1 MKPAVNQFASIQPA
15 LERAA
20 EGLGWIKSGKV
31 QTEQMFSGS
40 VPQSRRN
47 AFMSTPPW
55 RVLTEGNENHLAF
68 VPDPFP
74 AVEKIAYFV

>member
-1 MKPAVNQFASIQPA
+1 
-15 LERAA
+15 
-20 EGLGWIKSGKV
+20 
-31 QTEQMFSGS
+31 
-40 VPQSRRN
+40 
-47 AFMSTPPW
+47 MSTPPW